1 MILKRLAV
9 TITLTLKGKGIIN
22 KETTPDQLKA
32 LIWKA
37 AKNQT
42 EKQFVDDVGLWHTMT
57 GQIEEPE
64 LKPDSI
70 DKLDR
75 SIIHQIHVDNAKEI
89 LCSEATIRALVMTF
103 GILTTTTQGQP
114 LDYSDLKITKE

>member
-9 TITLTLKGKGIIN
+9 TITLTIRGKGVVD

-32 LIWKA
+32 MIWNVARRMSK
-37 AKNQT
+37 
-42 EKQFVDDVGLWHTMT
+42 EKFVENIGLWHTMT
-57 GQIEEPE
+57 GQIEEDE
-64 LKPDSI
+64 LKADSV

-75 SIIHQIHVDNAKEI
+75 AIVHQIHVDNAKEI

-103 GILTTTTQGQP
+103 SVLTTTGARSP
-114 LDYSDLKITKE
+114 AIDDSNLKLDG